1 MAYVPVNKTPF
12 LSLSHCHS
20 RTSNT
25 RTAYVAIAPELQKHA
40 AEKQFDAQHTQNTP
54 SDAAVPA
61 TVDQD
66 KQTQPQ
72 PITIFDNDKSLGK
85 EAKEVVQETKA
96 EIAAAKP
103 SAGWFGL
110 GAFAS
115 AFGGANTPKVKENEE
130 KKS

>member
-1 MAYVPVNKTPF
+1 M
-12 LSLSHCHS
+12 SLGRAAGPILATICGVC
-20 RTSNT
+20 
-25 RTAYVAIAPELQKHA
+25 TAYVALAPELQKQA
-40 AEKQFDAQHTQNTP
+40 AEKQFDAQHTQNAP
-54 SDAAVPA
+54 SDVAVPA

-66 KQTQPQ
+66 KQPQ

-85 EAKEVVQETKA
+85 EVKEVVQETKA

-115 AFGGANTPKVKENEE
+115 AFGGADSPKAKENEE